1 MEIKENDTYSIE
13 DILEHLTCITMTDEI
28 RNEIISSLCIYMRK
42 SVRHNYHEITRYIM
56 KKYSSAN
63 ESETVYVILD
73 NIDAILDFI
82 KSVWNCTNKKPVA
95 IRDCAVLDRDGG
107 CNEII
112 KNEGME
118 CYEWKKLYRF
128 VIKLKDHIFLEFIRL
143 SEIRNENARMEE
155 ELKKLED
162 TGKSLEKMENEL
174 RKSIDNTT
182 KETKNI
188 YLQMVSI
195 LGIFTAIVIT
205 VFGGISVVSGI
216 VDGLSMA
223 TLEEKKN
230 VIFSITTVITFVID
244 IVFILLVLIGNMWSN
259 YRAPQLIKRLVIGI
273 NIWCILTVLYT
284 IGVIKIPYISHTN
297 V

>member
-1 MEIKENDTYSIE
+1 MEIKETDTYSIE
-13 DILEHLTCITMTDEI
+13 DILEQLTCVTMTDEI

-73 NIDAILDFI
+73 NIDAILDYI
-82 KSVWNCTNKKPVA
+82 KSVWSCTNKNLVA
-95 IRDCAVLDRDGG
+95 IRDCTVLDRDER
-107 CNEII
+107 CNKVI

-143 SEIRNENARMEE
+143 SEIRNENAKIEE
-155 ELKKLED
+155 ELKRLED
-162 TGKSLEKMENEL
+162 TGKSLKDMETEL

-205 VFGGISVVSGI
+205 VFGGMSVVSGI

-244 IVFILLVLIGNMWSN
+244 IVFILLVLIGNMLSN
-259 YRAPQLIKRLVIGI
+259 YKPPKLINILVIVM
-273 NIWCILTVLYT
+273 NLWCAITILYT
-284 IGVIKIPYISHTN
+284 IGAITIPFVSHTN

>member
-95 IRDCAVLDRDGG
+95 IRDCAVLDRDGV

-162 TGKSLEKMENEL
+162 TGKSLEEMENEL

>member
-162 TGKSLEKMENEL
+162 TGKSLEEMENEL